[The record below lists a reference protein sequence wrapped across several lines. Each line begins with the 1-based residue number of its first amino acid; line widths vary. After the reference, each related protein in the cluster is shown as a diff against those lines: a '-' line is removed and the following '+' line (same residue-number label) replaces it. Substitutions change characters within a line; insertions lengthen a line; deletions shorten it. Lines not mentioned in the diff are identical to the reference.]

1 MLTRCT
7 HCVLRASQFSS
18 AKQVFRF
25 RKMVTVAS
33 VPNVKKMG
41 KIRPF
46 EIKFFFHE
54 NVHCMSRESSSHKIS
69 VSPGSSNVVSL
80 AFL

>member
-33 VPNVKKMG
+33 VPNVKMG

-46 EIKFFFHE
+46 EIEFFFHE
-54 NVHCMSRESSSHKIS
+54 NVRCMRRESSSHKIS

>member
-7 HCVLRASQFSS
+7 HCVLRAGQFSS

-33 VPNVKKMG
+33 VPNV
-41 KIRPF
+41 
-46 EIKFFFHE
+46 
-54 NVHCMSRESSSHKIS
+54 NQSA
-69 VSPGSSNVVSL
+69 L
-80 AFL
+80 